1 MRRIVRQEDGEDVAT
16 TAGALATRVFRSA
29 PARRRC
35 ESFLCKPILLQ
46 KRRAGS
52 SYVGD
57 VGVVRAQ
64 ESHGIPT
71 RNHKES
77 RRGIQ
82 HDEPRNARNRRISR
96 ENPTSKCLRR
106 SLGARGAA
114 SGCCGITGAPNATC
128 ENWPSFVRHQSG
140 VTNLEV
146 LHLQIISP
154 SGMSHLPLCSARPHG
169 NR

>member
-35 ESFLCKPILLQ
+35 ESFLCKTNLLQ

-96 ENPTSKCLRR
+96 ENPTSKCLRC
-106 SLGARGAA
+106 SLKITHRALGVNLVSTPRG
-114 SGCCGITGAPNATC
+114 GRC
-128 ENWPSFVRHQSG
+128 ENAGNPAIPVANSMR
-140 VTNLEV
+140 
-146 LHLQIISP
+146 
-154 SGMSHLPLCSARPHG
+154 LPKPDARLRPG
-169 NR
+169 GR